1 MGILQRLFP
10 AKTTITSAT
19 IREEIS
25 KADRDISDH
34 RAKIQA
40 ANVSVA
46 LLSDEAHV
54 KIENEI
60 AADHRAITR
69 LEARVSLL
77 KEDLPKVEAE
87 EAAAAASA
95 KDKALRKRTDAC
107 RNANAKEAKVLLE
120 SYAEHANAIAETIAR
135 LKEISDEVIAL
146 NQELRL
152 NPVVESIVGYD
163 TLYRKHPDREET
175 GSVSFRPGRYE
186 DSLEMAVR
194 LPPAFVGTYIWP
206 RS

>member
-1 MGILQRLFP
+1 MGIIDKLLGS
-10 AKTTITSAT
+10 KTAITSAT
-19 IREEIS
+19 IRDEIS
-25 KADRDISDH
+25 KAESSLATY
-34 RAKIQA
+34 RAKIEA

-60 AADHRAITR
+60 AVDRRAITR

-77 KEDLPKVEAE
+77 KNDLPQVEAAE
-87 EAAAAASA
+87 EAAQAAA
-95 KDKALRKRTDAC
+95 KDEALRKHAEAC
-107 RNANAKEAKVLLE
+107 RKANEKEAKVLLE
-120 SYAEHANAIAETIAR
+120 SYTEHANAIAETIAR
-135 LKEISDEVIAL
+135 LREISDEVIAVNVAL
-146 NQELRL
+146 SR
-152 NPVVESIVGYD
+152 NPVAESIVGYD